1 MLWSKVPEL
10 LGLVGSLLLA
20 APSIKHTYSQ
30 WIYKNFQ
37 DTPAMRTETQEFD
50 KAVEAQMKRRALQAY
65 WWNPWDPLFVLSG
78 ALCLAV
84 SFALS
89 MLR

>member
-1 MLWSKVPEL
+1 MIWNKVPEL
-10 LGLVGSLLLA
+10 LGLIGSLLLA

-30 WIYKNFQ
+30 WVYKKFY
-37 DTPAMRTETQEFD
+37 DAPAVRSETLAFD
-50 KAVEAQMKRRALQAY
+50 KEVEKQMKRRALQAY
-65 WWNPWDPLFVLSG
+65 WWNPWDSLIIFSG